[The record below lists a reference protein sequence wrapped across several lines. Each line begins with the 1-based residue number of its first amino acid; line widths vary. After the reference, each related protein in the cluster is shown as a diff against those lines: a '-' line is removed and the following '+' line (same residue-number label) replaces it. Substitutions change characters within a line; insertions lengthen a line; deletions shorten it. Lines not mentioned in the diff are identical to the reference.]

1 AAGDL
6 ERLLWQTADYCQRR
20 SAQYAARMEA
30 LAEPVMTVFIAAVI
44 FFAVLSFLLPV
55 FDAMDALM

>member
-1 AAGDL
+1 
-6 ERLLWQTADYCQRR
+6 
-20 SAQYAARMEA
+20 MEA